1 MLALPHAS
9 RRYRWPAWTAFAV
22 LVGLSGMRLAA
33 ASAPAPDVTMTVK
46 RTQTETKDQDSNGK
60 KGADIGDSKQGY
72 YIVTLINEAKTPV
85 TLDLNYTIYTRTTSV
100 KKGKTKTSV
109 HEANNDQSVDL
120 APGESKDVETDKIGL
135 ENSEKVD
142 KKGNKSSLKKEI
154 LGVWI
159 QASVDGTVAAQS
171 EDPLDIKEKMAA
183 KEADQSQPMGDSGDQ
198 SSSTPSSSDSDSQ

>member
-1 MLALPHAS
+1 M
-9 RRYRWPAWTAFAV
+9 
-22 LVGLSGMRLAA
+22 
-33 ASAPAPDVTMTVK
+33 
-46 RTQTETKDQDSNGK
+46 
-60 KGADIGDSKQGY
+60 
-72 YIVTLINEAKTPV
+72 
-85 TLDLNYTIYTRTTSV
+85 
-100 KKGKTKTSV
+100 
-109 HEANNDQSVDL
+109 DL